1 MLGVPRVGVA
11 KIERIDTHA
20 LRRKLFKKAKKILA
34 VTHKLVKL
42 VREFKPL
49 ACALALVYR
58 LLHKKRAVYLAASDK
73 IRHKKRLFVEFRQR
87 NPWRQH
93 AAALVLQRRA

>member
-11 KIERIDTHA
+11 KIERIDTHT
-20 LRRKLFKKAKKILA
+20 LRRKLLEKAKKILA
-34 VTHKLVKL
+34 VAHKLVKL
-42 VREFKPL
+42 AREFKPL
-49 ACALALVYR
+49 ACALALAHR
-58 LLHKKRAVYLAASDK
+58 LLHKKRAIYLAASDK

-87 NPWRQH
+87 NPGRQH

>member
-1 MLGVPRVGVA
+1 MLGIPRIGVA
-11 KIERIDTHA
+11 KIERIDTYA
-20 LRRKLFKKAKKILA
+20 LRRKLLEKTKKILA
-34 VTHKLVKL
+34 VAHKLVKL
-42 VREFKPL
+42 AREFKPL

-58 LLHKKRAVYLAASDK
+58 LLHKKRAVYLTASDK

-93 AAALVLQRRA
+93 AATLALQRRA

>member
-1 MLGVPRVGVA
+1 MLGVPRVGIA

-20 LRRKLFKKAKKILA
+20 LRRKLLEKTKKILA

-42 VREFKPL
+42 IREFKPL
-49 ACALALVYR
+49 ACTFALVYR
-58 LLHKKRAVYLAASDK
+58 LLHKKRAIYLAASDK

-87 NPWRQH
+87 NPGREH
-93 AAALVLQRRA
+93 AATLAL